1 MLRSVGVLLLLA
13 FLKRQNRLR
22 LHNKYLKKHRNT
34 SVHLILTSSD
44 EWTYFLFSYSLLFIF
59 FPEISKPQLLCLHMP
74 SVSMHFTGIQSRLG
88 FCDQG
93 PMWYCVP
100 KLSVINEQLSYDYYT
115 MPLEEEVLLR
125 SGRYDI
131 LVSSDYLDAPDIV
144 SRPFLHEK
152 KYLSVAAS
160 HPLAGETSISARDP
174 RIKSILL
181 SILNGT
187 FDKKQMPFW
196 DSVKKT
202 DKHNNNNGLL
212 FVQPDDQGSENHH
225 HNDGTCKTLPQRRIR
240 PCADSSDRS
249 EPYH

>member
-1 MLRSVGVLLLLA
+1 MDVFPIFILSFIL
-13 FLKRQNRLR
+13 FLPR
-22 LHNKYLKKHRNT
+22 
-34 SVHLILTSSD
+34 D
-44 EWTYFLFSYSLLFIF
+44 
-59 FPEISKPQLLCLHMP
+59 SKPQLLCLHMP

-100 KLSVINEQLSYDYYT
+100 KLSVVNEQLSYDYYT

-181 SILNGT
+181 FILNGT

-196 DSVKKT
+196 DSVKEQTNITTTT
-202 DKHNNNNGLL
+202 DYFLFSQMIKDPKIITTTTELVKHYR
-212 FVQPDDQGSENHH
+212 
-225 HNDGTCKTLPQRRIR
+225 NDG
-240 PCADSSDRS
+240 SDRVLIPLTDPNLTIDYHISYLKS
-249 EPYH
+249 EEQRLKEMILLLEHSAE

>member
-1 MLRSVGVLLLLA
+1 MDVFPIFILSFIL
-13 FLKRQNRLR
+13 FLPR
-22 LHNKYLKKHRNT
+22 
-34 SVHLILTSSD
+34 D
-44 EWTYFLFSYSLLFIF
+44 
-59 FPEISKPQLLCLHMP
+59 SKPQLLCLHMP

-100 KLSVINEQLSYDYYT
+100 KLSVVNEQLSYDYYT

-181 SILNGT
+181 FILNGT

-196 DSVKKT
+196 DSVKNRQT
-202 DKHNNNNGLL
+202 
-212 FVQPDDQGSENHH
+212 
-225 HNDGTCKTLPQRRIR
+225 
-240 PCADSSDRS
+240 
-249 EPYH
+249 